1 MPLATVS
8 IKPFNILGYSNK
20 EAGQGVLGGESRVE
34 SNEKEKRR
42 CFFFKEKMLC
52 QNEEYGNRYNMG
64 HTAWFKTPASNLAVV
79 GS

>member
-42 CFFFKEKMLC
+42 CVFFFLKKKCCVKMKNTVIDITWAIQPGLKP
-52 QNEEYGNRYNMG
+52 QPP
-64 HTAWFKTPASNLAVV
+64 T
-79 GS
+79 